1 LHNDSFFSSRQDA
14 KAAKKTL
21 VGFSPWRPLR
31 LCASLARFPIFGFG
45 LRETMN
51 QRLVVTVVLVVGCL
65 VCSLPLS
72 AASAPSKVVF
82 TFGGLNER
90 SGVLFVAKDA
100 GILQKHGLDA
110 QVVHVRSGAVGLSA
124 LASGE
129 TQFHGGSA
137 TGASIG
143 AMAGGLDLVF
153 VAGLINK
160 LDGTFVVV
168 PNIKTPADLK
178 GKRIGVQSIG
188 GGAWMFAMLAFD
200 HWGLNP
206 ERDNIQ
212 FRIIGDQSVM
222 AQALAAGG
230 IIDGAYLGYAFG
242 AQLERQGFRVLGD
255 LLKMGIPF
263 QGLGI
268 MARRSFVDRS
278 PDVVE
283 RTLRAMVE
291 TIKFI
296 NNPENK
302 AAVVRSLMRTLRLQK
317 VEDAEAG
324 YDMMRILYDRRI
336 FPNLDGLRNVIRLLG
351 RTSEPIRR
359 LKAEDIIDD
368 RIVRKL
374 EKEGLF

>member
-1 LHNDSFFSSRQDA
+1 
-14 KAAKKTL
+14 
-21 VGFSPWRPLR
+21 
-31 LCASLARFPIFGFG
+31 
-45 LRETMN
+45 MN
-51 QRLVVTVVLVVGCL
+51 QRLVFITTAAFVIASQFFAF
-65 VCSLPLS
+65 SLF
-72 AASAPSKVVF
+72 AASAPHKAVF

-90 SGVLFVAKDA
+90 SGVLFVAKDT
-100 GILQKHGLDA
+100 GIFQKYGLDA
-110 QVVHVRSGAVGLSA
+110 QVVNVRSGAVGLSA

-143 AMAGGLDLVF
+143 AMAGGLDLIF

-160 LDGTFVVV
+160 LDGTFVVA
-168 PNIKTPADLK
+168 PNIRTPADLK
-178 GKRIGVQSIG
+178 GKKIGVQSIG
-188 GGAWMFAMLAFD
+188 GGAWMFTMLAFD

-222 AQALAAGG
+222 AQALATGG

-278 PDVVE
+278 PDTVE
-283 RTLRAMVE
+283 RTLRAMIE

-302 AAVVRSLMRTLRLQK
+302 AAVIRSLMRTLRLQR

-324 YDMMRILYDRRI
+324 YEMMKILYDRRI
-336 FPNLDGLRNVIRLLG
+336 YPNVDGLRNVIRILG
-351 RTSEPIRR
+351 RSNEQIRR
-359 LKAEDIIDD
+359 LKVEDIIDD

-374 EKEGLF
+374 EKEGIF

>member
-1 LHNDSFFSSRQDA
+1 MVVCI
-14 KAAKKTL
+14 
-21 VGFSPWRPLR
+21 VGPVSG
-31 LCASLARFPIFGFG
+31 I
-45 LRETMN
+45 
-51 QRLVVTVVLVVGCL
+51 
-65 VCSLPLS
+65 
-72 AASAPSKVVF
+72 AASPSAKVVF

-100 GILQKHGLDA
+100 GIFQKHGLDA
-110 QVVHVRSGAVGLSA
+110 QVVNVRSGPVGMAA

-129 TQFHGGSA
+129 TQFHVGSA

-153 VAGLINK
+153 IAGLINK
-160 LDGTFVVV
+160 LDGTFVVS

-188 GGAWMFAMLAFD
+188 GGVWMFTLLAFE

-212 FRIIGDQSVM
+212 LRVIGDQSVL
-222 AQALAAGG
+222 AQAIASG
-230 IIDGAYLGYAFG
+230 IIDGAYLGYTFG
-242 AQLERQGFRVLGD
+242 AQMERQGFRVLAD
-255 LLKMGIPF
+255 LAKIGVPY
-263 QGLGI
+263 QGLGV

-283 RTLRAMVE
+283 RTVKVMLE
-291 TIKFI
+291 TIAFI
-296 NNPENK
+296 NKPDNK
-302 AAVVRSLMRTLRLQK
+302 AAVVRSLARALRLQK

-324 YDMMRILYDRRI
+324 YEMMKTLYDRRI
-336 FPNLDGLRNVIRLLG
+336 YPNAEGLRNVLRLLG
-351 RTSEPIRR
+351 KTNENIRR
-359 LKAEDIIDD
+359 LKVEDIVDD
-368 RIVRKL
+368 RIARKL

>member
-1 LHNDSFFSSRQDA
+1 MEYWSR
-14 KAAKKTL
+14 
-21 VGFSPWRPLR
+21 VIRV
-31 LCASLARFPIFGFG
+31 LAFC
-45 LRETMN
+45 
-51 QRLVVTVVLVVGCL
+51 VVAISIPFQLG
-65 VCSLPLS
+65 
-72 AASAPSKVVF
+72 AASAPSKIVV

-100 GILQKHGLDA
+100 GIFQKYGLDA
-110 QVVHVRSGAVGLSA
+110 QVVNVRSGAVGLSA
-124 LASGE
+124 LAAGE

-160 LDGTFVVV
+160 LDGTFVVA

-178 GKRIGVQSIG
+178 GKKIGVQSIG
-188 GGAWMFAMLAFD
+188 GGVWMFTMLAFD

-222 AQALAAGG
+222 AQALATGG
-230 IIDGAYLGYAFG
+230 IIDAAYLGYTFG
-242 AQLERQGFRVLGD
+242 AQLERQGFRVLAD
-255 LLKMGIPF
+255 LLKLGIPF

-278 PDVVE
+278 PDTVE

-291 TIKFI
+291 TIKFV

-302 AAVVRSLMRTLRLQK
+302 TVVVRSLMRALRLQK
-317 VEDAEAG
+317 AEDAEAG
-324 YDMMRILYDRRI
+324 YDMMKVLYDRRI
-336 FPNLDGLRNVIRLLG
+336 YANVDGLRNVIRILG
-351 RTSEPIRR
+351 RSSEPIRK
-359 LKAEDIIDD
+359 LKVEDIIDD
-368 RIVRKL
+368 RIVKKL

>member
-1 LHNDSFFSSRQDA
+1 MEYWN
-14 KAAKKTL
+14 
-21 VGFSPWRPLR
+21 
-31 LCASLARFPIFGFG
+31 
-45 LRETMN
+45 
-51 QRLVVTVVLVVGCL
+51 VVIRVLVFCVVAIPIPFQLG
-65 VCSLPLS
+65 
-72 AASAPSKVVF
+72 AASAPSKIVV
-82 TFGGLNER
+82 TYGGLNER

-100 GILQKHGLDA
+100 GIFQKYGLDA
-110 QVVHVRSGAVGLSA
+110 QVVNVRSGAVGLSA
-124 LASGE
+124 LAAGE

-160 LDGTFVVV
+160 LDGTFVVA

-188 GGAWMFAMLAFD
+188 GGVWMFTMLAFD

-222 AQALAAGG
+222 AQALATGG
-230 IIDGAYLGYAFG
+230 IIDAAYLGYTFG
-242 AQLERQGFRVLGD
+242 AQLERQGFRVLAD
-255 LLKMGIPF
+255 LLKLGIPF
-263 QGLGI
+263 QGLGM

-278 PDVVE
+278 PEIVE
-283 RTLRAMVE
+283 RTLKAMVE

-296 NNPENK
+296 NAPDNK
-302 AAVVRSLMRTLRLQK
+302 TAVIRSLMRALRLQK
-317 VEDAEAG
+317 AEDAEAG
-324 YDMMRILYDRRI
+324 YDMMKVLYDRRI
-336 FPNLDGLRNVIRLLG
+336 YANVDGLRNVIRILG
-351 RTSEPIRR
+351 RSSEPIRK
-359 LKAEDIIDD
+359 LKVEDIIDD
-368 RIVRKL
+368 RIARKL